1 MSAECLFCKIIDRT
15 IPAVIVAEN
24 DHVIVIQDRAPKA
37 PVHYLII
44 PKKHVADIVSLSA
57 SDLSLGQAMFS
68 MAQQLSKALPGNGDF
83 RFIINNGSGAGQ
95 SVFHLHGHFL
105 AGKKM
110 ADF

>member
-1 MSAECLFCKIIDRT
+1 VSAECIFCKIIDKT
-15 IPAVIVAEN
+15 IPAAIVAEN
-24 DHVIVIQDRAPKA
+24 EHIIVIQDRAPKA

-44 PKKHVADIVSLSA
+44 PKKHTPNIVSMSVDELPLA
-57 SDLSLGQAMFS
+57 QEMFA

-83 RFIINNGSGAGQ
+83 RFIINNGPGVGQ